1 MFTSLPSFRTMST
14 KFQLPKCPKQLI
26 GAPKAWPR
34 KRLHNFPKSNRSES
48 SSSDARANASSLI
61 RGLSSLMIFSHRSSA
76 DLSKRNRAKSVT
88 STFLSIGNASKISM
102 SSTASALIDHRYGLY
117 SIFATIKFTESQN
130 FTRLPPLLSSR
141 SHERIFPTAERTSIK
156 MSRQLL
162 TPLTQIT
169 DSFD

>member
-1 MFTSLPSFRTMST
+1 MPDPSKTPLT
-14 KFQLPKCPKQLI
+14 PLT
-26 GAPKAWPR
+26 
-34 KRLHNFPKSNRSES
+34 LHNFPKSNRSES
-48 SSSDARANASSLI
+48 SSSNARANASSFI
-61 RGLSSLMIFSHRSSA
+61 RGWSSLMIFSHRSSA

-102 SSTASALIDHRYGLY
+102 NSTASALINQQYGPY

-156 MSRQLL
+156 CQELI
-162 TPLTQIT
+162 PDPF
-169 DSFD
+169 DSNTHPRISAFSKVAR